1 MTLKE
6 LNKKEIEE
14 LVKLYEEERENFYWL
29 ISFEEFIRDYVV
41 KCEVCGEFFVT
52 DSDETTCENCKEEI
66 EFEKSDK
73 GVVELNW
80 NRDLYYEGR

>member
-1 MTLKE
+1 MTMKE

-41 KCEVCGEFFVT
+41 KCEVCGEFFVS
-52 DSDETTCENCKEEI
+52 DCDETKCEDCKSEE
-66 EFEKSDK
+66 
-73 GVVELNW
+73 ELENAYEEEPDDW

>member
-14 LVKLYEEERENFYWL
+14 LVRLYEKERKNFHWL
-29 ISFEEFIRDYVV
+29 ISFEEFIKDYVV
-41 KCEVCGEFFVT
+41 KCEVCGEFFVS
-52 DSDETTCENCKEEI
+52 DSNGKTCEQCQEEI
-66 EFEKSDK
+66 EFDKLDK
-73 GVVELNW
+73 GIVELNW

>member
-1 MTLKE
+1 MTMKE
-6 LNKKEIEE
+6 LNKKEIEV
-14 LVKLYEEERENFYWL
+14 LVKLYEEERKTFAWL

-52 DSDETTCENCKEEI
+52 DSDETKCEDCQLEERL
-66 EFEKSDK
+66 ENAYEEEPDD
-73 GVVELNW
+73 W